1 MWGGRII
8 VALLV
13 VLTAA
18 AAVEEMDRQSATT
31 EAGSG
36 PSDELYSSFQQGM
49 RWTPEGPG
57 GPQGSG
63 QPDGLQ
69 QPNPGPN
76 VPQPSEPPRG
86 GGTDESGTD
95 GGRDLLERYG
105 DGSPDRQQGRADEP
119 TDLFERYGGAD
130 EQDPPDSYAPHQF
143 APPPGN
149 RLTPRPA
156 WQNYDHLD
164 VEQM

>member
-1 MWGGRII
+1 MWGGRIV

-18 AAVEEMDRQSATT
+18 AAVEEMDRQSPA
-31 EAGSG
+31 AGAESA
-36 PSDELYSSFQQGM
+36 QGA
-49 RWTPEGPG
+49 GF
-57 GPQGSG
+57 G
-63 QPDGLQ
+63 QAHGLQ

-105 DGSPDRQQGRADEP
+105 DGSPDRQQGRPDEP

-130 EQDPPDSYAPHQF
+130 EQNPPDSYAPHQF

-164 VEQM
+164 VGQM